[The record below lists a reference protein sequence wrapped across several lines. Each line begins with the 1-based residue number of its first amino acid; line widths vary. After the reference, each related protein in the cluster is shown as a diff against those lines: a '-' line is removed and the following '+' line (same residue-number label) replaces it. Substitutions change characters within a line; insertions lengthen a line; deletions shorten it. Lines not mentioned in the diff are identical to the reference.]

1 MWRKINEVLYE
12 TRKLKD
18 LMKLFIF
25 VTQWNDTTK
34 VANKF
39 NNDFTNVTQE
49 LLKKTRKNKQQVSGL
64 PKK

>member
-1 MWRKINEVLYE
+1 
-12 TRKLKD
+12 
-18 LMKLFIF
+18 MKLFIF

>member
-1 MWRKINEVLYE
+1 MWPKINEVLYK

-18 LMKLFIF
+18 FIF